1 MAWRA
6 IYCEPRR
13 EFLAKRELELER
25 PALGGPIAARVFL
38 PHDVK
43 LVPHKLRPDT
53 EEPVEV
59 KSPYF
64 PGYIFAETD
73 QIKAAEDCRGVIRV
87 LKHGTGEPMSVSSRD
102 IRRLSDIADSAGALS
117 WSDTTKLSHDFCGD
131 VGDIFE
137 FISGGFRGR
146 CGKIASLMDLD
157 SRGKV
162 SVLIQAFGSEQEIQ
176 VSHRA
181 IGSIISRPVGSGP
194 ERVGRCA
201 KPLYPKGQLAA

>member
-13 EFLAKRELELER
+13 EFLAVKELETFRRE
-25 PALGGPIAARVFL
+25 LGGPVASRVFC

-43 LVPHKLRPDT
+43 LVPHKLRSRIEAST
-53 EEPVEV
+53 EV
-59 KSPYF
+59 KFPYF

-87 LKHGTGEPMSVSSRD
+87 LKHGTGEPMAVSPRD
-102 IRRLSDIADSAGALS
+102 IKRLRDVADSDGALS
-117 WSDTTKLSHDFCGD
+117 WTDTTKLSHDFPGD

-137 FISGGFRGR
+137 FLSGGFRGR
-146 CGKIASLMDLD
+146 CGKITSIAELD

-162 SVLIQAFGSEQEIQ
+162 SVLIQAFGSEVETQ
-176 VSHRA
+176 VSHKA
-181 IGSIISRPVGSGP
+181 IGSIISRSIGSGP
-194 ERVGRCA
+194 ERVGRCE
-201 KPLYPKGQLAA
+201 KPVYRKGQLAA